1 MYGAVPLRRIK
12 ETLLSFRRAGTLDR
26 VRMVL
31 LTNCT
36 FDGIVYDV
44 ERVMLECL
52 AIKPDL
58 VFLWDEAWF
67 AFARCHPIYRQRTGM
82 ASAARLAETFG
93 SGLRPPPCH
102 LRRRH
107 RLERRRTAAQR
118 PAAARPRRAR
128 VRVYATHST
137 HKTLTA
143 LRQGSMIHV
152 WDQDF
157 KDKVEESFHEAYM
170 THTSTSP
177 NYQILASLDVGR
189 RQVELEGY
197 ELIQRQLELA
207 MSLREQVLH
216 HPLLK
221 RYFRFLR
228 VSDMVPAPYRESGVD
243 NYYNDETGWD
253 NLEAAWQTDE
263 FALDPTRAT
272 LTIGATG
279 MDGDTFKNKELMDR
293 YGIQINK
300 TSRNTVLFMTNI
312 GSTRSAIAYLIEVLV
327 KIARDVDAR
336 VADMSSIERRIH
348 ERRVRSLTLEQP
360 PLPDFSSFHFAFRG
374 RSVEGRAE
382 TRDGDI
388 RSAFFLSYEDAN
400 CEYIGMVEAGQAI
413 AAGRELV
420 SALFVIPYPPGF
432 PILVPGQVISAEIL
446 QFMAALDVREIHGF
460 RPELGFRIFSQAAL
474 DLAAQATAARAALAL
489 AGRAAQSQA
498 GDPPAQT
505 EPALAATASPPPR
518 SPSPGA
524 RNEQQSHQ
532 HFGSAADVPPQRA
545 AHLLHQR
552 HQFQPAGHG
561 SLGQSLPLHQLYR
574 LLRRTPS
581 ECVRAAGIAACGIRI
596 HRGHQQ
602 LPAAAQGRDRHDR
615 ASRRQAGGHVPDVR
629 REDRGLG
636 QGTGHGGLVPAGG
649 AAHPLRQQDG
659 NGAHRQQG
667 RRAFGA
673 ERAGESGQLRAPDA
687 DRGPQRAGTRPGGAI
702 GVRRLGPHHLLHRVG
717 RRFQQ
722 AQGRN
727 RQRPR
732 GQDHEAHQLSRRH
745 AGGLRNAVRHAGRTA
760 ADRGGGRARAD
771 TLQGRL
777 VRQRGLPGAFSEEV
791 RAKARDMAERFG
803 NQLLAEGYRGY
814 FDLDFLIDTDS
825 GEVYLGELNP
835 RICGASPMTN
845 HAAFAYADAPLFL
858 FHLLEFSG
866 VPFDLNVKEINER
879 WAQPRFI
886 DSWSQVVMKFTDE
899 KVDQVT
905 HAPATGIYR
914 MAEDGSVAYQRFDYE
929 RRAIDT
935 EREAFFMRITGPGD
949 YRYEGADLGIL
960 ITRGRSMDDNFKLNI
975 RARDWIRGIK
985 NYYAGKPVMT
995 TQHDAAPAPG
1005 SFKIL

>member
-1 MYGAVPLRRIK
+1 M
-12 ETLLSFRRAGTLDR
+12 
-26 VRMVL
+26 
-31 LTNCT
+31 
-36 FDGIVYDV
+36 
-44 ERVMLECL
+44 
-52 AIKPDL
+52 
-58 VFLWDEAWF
+58 
-67 AFARCHPIYRQRTGM
+67 
-82 ASAARLAETFG
+82 
-93 SGLRPPPCH
+93 
-102 LRRRH
+102 
-107 RLERRRTAAQR
+107 
-118 PAAARPRRAR
+118 
-128 VRVYATHST
+128 RVYATHST

-253 NLEAAWQTDE
+253 NLETAWRTDE

-272 LTIGATG
+272 LAIGATG

-460 RPELGFRIFSQAAL
+460 RPELGFASS
-474 DLAAQATAARAALAL
+474 ARP
-489 AGRAAQSQA
+489 RWTWPRRPP
-498 GDPPAQT
+498 PPARPWRWPDAPPSRRPET
-505 EPALAATASPPPR
+505 RPRRPNRRLPPR
-518 SPSPGA
+518 RPRRQEARLQEQEMSNKVTSISDLQLMFH
-524 RNEQQSHQ
+524 RNERPIY
-532 HFGSAADVPPQRA
+532 FISATNFN
-545 AHLLHQR
+545 LLGMDRWVNRFRYINYIDCFDGR
-552 HQFQPAGHG
+552 HPNV
-561 SLGQSLPLHQLYR
+561 SCR
-574 LLRRTPS
+574 
-581 ECVRAAGIAACGIRI
+581 
-596 HRGHQQ
+596 
-602 LPAAAQGRDRHDR
+602 
-615 ASRRQAGGHVPDVR
+615 
-629 REDRGLG
+629 
-636 QGTGHGGLVPAGG
+636 
-649 AAHPLRQQDG
+649 
-659 NGAHRQQG
+659 
-667 RRAFGA
+667 
-673 ERAGESGQLRAPDA
+673 
-687 DRGPQRAGTRPGGAI
+687 
-702 GVRRLGPHHLLHRVG
+702 
-717 RRFQQ
+717 
-722 AQGRN
+722 RN
-727 RQRPR
+727 RRMRNSNP
-732 GQDHEAHQLSRRH
+732 SRTSTTTCCST
-745 AGGLRNAVRHAGRTA
+745 RT
-760 ADRGGGRARAD
+760 
-771 TLQGRL
+771 
-777 VRQRGLPGAFSEEV
+777 
-791 RAKARDMAERFG
+791 
-803 NQLLAEGYRGY
+803 
-814 FDLDFLIDTDS
+814 
-825 GEVYLGELNP
+825 
-835 RICGASPMTN
+835 
-845 HAAFAYADAPLFL
+845 
-858 FHLLEFSG
+858 
-866 VPFDLNVKEINER
+866 
-879 WAQPRFI
+879 
-886 DSWSQVVMKFTDE
+886 
-899 KVDQVT
+899 
-905 HAPATGIYR
+905 
-914 MAEDGSVAYQRFDYE
+914 
-929 RRAIDT
+929 
-935 EREAFFMRITGPGD
+935 
-949 YRYEGADLGIL
+949 
-960 ITRGRSMDDNFKLNI
+960 
-975 RARDWIRGIK
+975 
-985 NYYAGKPVMT
+985 
-995 TQHDAAPAPG
+995 
-1005 SFKIL
+1005 